1 MGRRRLS
8 REIALKILYQIDM
21 TGAALADVLPVFYE
35 HFDAP
40 PPLRPFAEQLVLGVC
55 THREEIDRRIM
66 STSEHWRLERM
77 PVVDRNV
84 LRMAVF
90 EMLFC
95 PDIPPKVSINEAIDL
110 AKSYGSEDSGA
121 FINGILDKVLP
132 RVATEDEAGPDGPVA
147 EEKP

>member
-8 REIALKILYQIDM
+8 REVALKILYQIDM
-21 TGAALADVLPVFYE
+21 TGAAPADVLPVYYE

-40 PPLRPFAEQLVLGVC
+40 PAVRPFAEHLVLGVC
-55 THREEIDRRIM
+55 SHRGEIDERIV
-66 STSEHWRLERM
+66 SASEHWRLERM

-84 LRMAVF
+84 LRIAVF
-90 EMLFC
+90 EMLYC

-132 RVATEDEAGPDGPVA
+132 RVDSDGSSEIAGHGL
-147 EEKP
+147 E